1 MFKTLTS
8 AKFLVLIFII
18 LQVLGFSFI
27 YRDYDRRVSGLKN
40 SRIQYLRNQYN
51 ATLNSYSLLT
61 NTIFEEVIDQ
71 PEILSIVAKAYK
83 SKDPKIRAIARGELF
98 AKLNDTYQR
107 LVGRNFR
114 QLHFHLANGESLL
127 RFHLPSRFGDNLFE
141 SRPSIKYV
149 NTAKVKIEGFEEGL
163 GGPGFRYVFP
173 LTFQGIHIGSA
184 ELGVS
189 FEALRTSMEKLYGPE
204 RFSFLI
210 KKEIIDKIPV
220 SDETFK
226 FKPSPFGEDYVYE
239 DFDRESYPS
248 AQSFESDRE
257 AISRISTQIKAEV
270 SPLILEGK
278 PFCIGVA
285 ANDTEYIATFLPVFN
300 IGGRQNAYIFSLFK
314 DASFSVRWNDL
325 ILKSTGFS
333 LFLLAFFA
341 FIYVGEHSRR
351 KLADQ
356 NRRIEEQTYRLKNIT
371 DNMAEAIYVLDRTGQ
386 VTFVNPAAESLLG
399 LSSNDIV
406 GKRIEQF
413 VEFQQYIN
421 GEQLFVLSAAL
432 EAIERGVKV
441 SREESARILQTGEV
455 FQISSTSSPILEK
468 GRIIGVVTVVEDVT
482 ERKKTEIELRRSEI
496 RLRSVVENA
505 SDAIITVN
513 PFGKI
518 ETFNPAA
525 ERIFGYSRVEVF
537 DCSASILMP
546 EPYASGLDDF
556 VKKVLTNTSDKP
568 YSQTTELL
576 AKRKDGET
584 FPVELS
590 ISEVRFGSQRMLLSI
605 IRDVSERKKFEQEL
619 IDARERAEQGSRAKS
634 EFLANMSHEIRTP
647 MNGIIGMTQL
657 ALETALTVEQRDY
670 LNTVKASSEL
680 LLKLINDIL
689 DFSKIEAG
697 KFEIDND
704 DFKLRDT
711 LSDAIRGLA
720 LQAEEKGLE
729 LMCEVSEDVPDDLHG
744 DPVRIRQIIVN
755 LVGNAIK
762 FTEKGEILV
771 TADLLNTEDSRFT
784 IHFCVADTGIGIS
797 PQKKEKIFQPFDQ
810 ADTSTTRRYG
820 GTGLGLSISTR
831 LVEMMNGRIWVD
843 SELGKGSKFHFTIQ
857 LTPAVGEMR
866 ENELEPTQSLEGT
879 KVLVV
884 DDNVTNLKILE
895 VQLSNWGMV
904 VTSAQN
910 GADALEVM
918 KKSASSNE
926 PFAIALID
934 CMMPE
939 MDGFQLAELIRSDPQ
954 IKDTK
959 LVMLSSATRIGD
971 SHDLE
976 KYGLKSWLVKP
987 VKPSELLLSLLRV
1000 LGKLRQSPKAD
1011 ATDVETSRDV
1021 HHKTANIL
1029 LAEDNAINRILA
1041 VRLLEKAGYKVVCA
1055 QNGLEV
1061 LRLLGEQQ
1069 FDIILMDI
1077 SMPELDGFEATRRI
1091 RESETQT
1098 GAHLPIIAMT
1108 AHALKEDRGRCLEA
1122 GMDDYV
1128 SKPVNFKELFEKIDR
1143 CISDLSR
1150 NDASARN

>member
-1 MFKTLTS
+1 
-8 AKFLVLIFII
+8 
-18 LQVLGFSFI
+18 
-27 YRDYDRRVSGLKN
+27 
-40 SRIQYLRNQYN
+40 
-51 ATLNSYSLLT
+51 
-61 NTIFEEVIDQ
+61 
-71 PEILSIVAKAYK
+71 
-83 SKDPKIRAIARGELF
+83 
-98 AKLNDTYQR
+98 
-107 LVGRNFR
+107 
-114 QLHFHLANGESLL
+114 
-127 RFHLPSRFGDNLFE
+127 
-141 SRPSIKYV
+141 
-149 NTAKVKIEGFEEGL
+149 
-163 GGPGFRYVFP
+163 
-173 LTFQGIHIGSA
+173 
-184 ELGVS
+184 
-189 FEALRTSMEKLYGPE
+189 
-204 RFSFLI
+204 
-210 KKEIIDKIPV
+210 
-220 SDETFK
+220 
-226 FKPSPFGEDYVYE
+226 
-239 DFDRESYPS
+239 
-248 AQSFESDRE
+248 
-257 AISRISTQIKAEV
+257 
-270 SPLILEGK
+270 
-278 PFCIGVA
+278 
-285 ANDTEYIATFLPVFN
+285 
-300 IGGRQNAYIFSLFK
+300 
-314 DASFSVRWNDL
+314 
-325 ILKSTGFS
+325 
-333 LFLLAFFA
+333 
-341 FIYVGEHSRR
+341 
-351 KLADQ
+351 
-356 NRRIEEQTYRLKNIT
+356 
-371 DNMAEAIYVLDRTGQ
+371 
-386 VTFVNPAAESLLG
+386 
-399 LSSNDIV
+399 
-406 GKRIEQF
+406 
-413 VEFQQYIN
+413 
-421 GEQLFVLSAAL
+421 
-432 EAIERGVKV
+432 
-441 SREESARILQTGEV
+441 
-455 FQISSTSSPILEK
+455 
-468 GRIIGVVTVVEDVT
+468 
-482 ERKKTEIELRRSEI
+482 
-496 RLRSVVENA
+496 
-505 SDAIITVN
+505 
-513 PFGKI
+513 
-518 ETFNPAA
+518 
-525 ERIFGYSRVEVF
+525 
-537 DCSASILMP
+537 
-546 EPYASGLDDF
+546 
-556 VKKVLTNTSDKP
+556 
-568 YSQTTELL
+568 
-576 AKRKDGET
+576 
-584 FPVELS
+584 
-590 ISEVRFGSQRMLLSI
+590 
-605 IRDVSERKKFEQEL
+605 
-619 IDARERAEQGSRAKS
+619 
-634 EFLANMSHEIRTP
+634 MSHEIRTP

-762 FTEKGEILV
+762 FTEKGEVLV
-771 TADLLNTEDSRFT
+771 TADLRNTEDFRIT

-831 LVEMMNGRIWVD
+831 LVEMMNGRIWVE

-857 LTPAVGEMR
+857 LTPAVGEIR
-866 ENELEPTQSLEGT
+866 ENELEPMQSLEGI

-884 DDNVTNLKILE
+884 DDNMTNLKILE

-904 VTSAQN
+904 VISAQN
-910 GADALEVM
+910 GANALEVM

-939 MDGFQLAELIRSDPQ
+939 MDGFQLAELIRSDPD

-1000 LGKLRQSPKAD
+1000 LGKARQSPKED
-1011 ATDVETSRDV
+1011 STHVETSRDA

-1091 RESETQT
+1091 RESEAQT

-1150 NDASARN
+1150 NKASAQN